1 MFYRTTLRLGEKTL
15 IAILAGVFML
25 TAYAAATD
33 IMPDSEMT
41 GKLST
46 EEEVYDLTLDEAQS
60 LQIDLTSEAFD
71 AYLRLET
78 DSGVIIAED
87 DDGGNDLNSRMTTSE
102 LAPGDYRVVVTSFF
116 GEGSGVYTLSIQT
129 LGGQT
134 VGNQTQD
141 ANFSN
146 GEILAAVCN
155 EGDVLA
161 NGEGCATCPAMTSFA
176 GEEGPFTLERVY
188 EGSFSRI
195 GLDTGLDEFVASFRG
210 CEPGSFNSGGTVL
223 LAFEPMAD
231 GSSVL
236 TQSAYFPGVDTTTCT
251 VGRFSSNGPGGP
263 PDELFCELLFVAQGL
278 VEMQVVNYDF
288 TNAERNGGPF
298 FYTMARAT
306 DLSSFGCLDSGRT
319 ESSYDVSYLPLP
331 SDTDG
336 VLDGYAVEVE
346 LTRQEV
352 AYPSPNCERVALSE
366 AETLSYTWYFAGAA
380 WIVDPLHT
388 ALRNDVLTL
397 DQYQEAEQQIQA
409 GEIDDTLAAYLTGR
423 INAEQFASLF

>member
-1 MFYRTTLRLGEKTL
+1 MFYRTTLRLGAKTL
-15 IAILAGVFML
+15 IALLAGVLML

-33 IMPDSEMT
+33 IMPGSEMT
-41 GKLST
+41 GELST

-71 AYLRLET
+71 TYLRLET
-78 DSGVIIAED
+78 DDGVIIAED
-87 DDGGNDLNSRMTTSE
+87 DDGGNDLNAQITASE

-141 ANFSN
+141 ASFSD
-146 GEILAAVCN
+146 GEILTAVCN

-176 GEEGPFTLERVY
+176 GEQGPFTLERVY
-188 EGSFSRI
+188 EGSFSGI
-195 GLDTGLDEFVASFRG
+195 GLDEFLAAFSG
-210 CEPGSFNSGGTVL
+210 CEPRSFNSGGTVL
-223 LAFEPMAD
+223 LGPEPMSD
-231 GSSVL
+231 GSFDI

-251 VGRFSSNGPGGP
+251 VGRLSNSGST
-263 PDELFCELLFVAQGL
+263 DELFCELFFVAQGL

-288 TNAERNGGPF
+288 ANAERNGEPF

-331 SDTDG
+331 SDADG

-366 AETLSYTWYFAGAA
+366 AETLSYTWYFAGAS
-380 WIVDPLHT
+380 WIVDPLYT
-388 ALRNDVLTL
+388 ALKC
-397 DQYQEAEQQIQA
+397 
-409 GEIDDTLAAYLTGR
+409 
-423 INAEQFASLF
+423 